1 MRYELRDY
9 QRDAATEILKR
20 LDRARRDWHEDNDR
34 TSFALSAIT
43 GSGKTVIAT
52 GVIEALFFGST
63 DLGTERDPNV
73 TFLWITDD
81 PALNRQTKARMLDAS
96 ELLNNWQLRE
106 VDEAFPDASL
116 APGHVYFLNTQK
128 LSRTSRLAQG
138 GTNNREFSFWDILRT
153 TITAGE
159 TDLVLVL
166 DEAHRGMKRTADR
179 QTIVRRLI
187 GGQSGS
193 HPAVP
198 VVWGISATIDRF
210 NTAMGEITDRISRP
224 NVVVD
229 IERVRASG
237 LVKDEIGLDQP
248 DEKGT
253 FSTTLLREAVKAAR
267 MYEERWA
274 AYSAAEDEPQ
284 VLPVLVVQVPDKAT
298 QAKLTEVVS
307 TIEEEWPELG
317 PQAVAHV
324 FGEHQ
329 ALKLDSRE
337 VAWVYPESIQTD
349 TDVRVVLAKE
359 AISTGWDCPRAEVL
373 YSERPAKDA
382 THIAQIIG
390 RMVRQPL
397 AHRIATDDALNSVA
411 CYLPLFDRG
420 ALTAIKDALEGSGPD
435 NGQLRVAAAVV
446 RAPAIFD
453 RNPKLDAAVF
463 DFVDALPSMP
473 TPDRS
478 ASPLRRARTLARL
491 LADDAA
497 GPPLLPHAV
506 ASLTERLN
514 TRLDGL
520 AAEHKAAVDANVED
534 LLAAAVRR
542 SRITTV
548 GEDTGKEPEIRRIAT
563 HARDVARDS
572 QRIINSLP
580 EGVGKDWFAQRLQ
593 SAGPSVDRDRVRVEV
608 AALLRVDGVAAT
620 IDETATDWV
629 KKQLD
634 GFRVEIKNT
643 TGATRDAYTRVR
655 EHATSPE
662 IVTVELR
669 ANERAATKDRDGD
682 DLPRYPGHLYADA
695 AGLYPVAL
703 NDWETRVLKAEL
715 DRPGFVA
722 WYRNPGSAT
731 PASLRIAYQD
741 DEGDWASL
749 QPDFVI
755 VSQRDDGSLAA
766 SIVDPHG
773 DYLADA
779 QTKLHALATFAKRF
793 SDRFVRVESVA
804 KVEDGGLRVL
814 DLEDVA
820 TRKAVLAF
828 KGASVTALYESDESR
843 PYEQR

>member
-9 QRDAATEILKR
+9 QRDAASEILKR
-20 LDRARRDWHEDNDR
+20 LTRARRDWREDGDR

-52 GVIEALFFGST
+52 AVIEALLYGST
-63 DLGTERDPNV
+63 DLGTQRDPKV

-128 LSRTSRLAQG
+128 LSRTSRLTQG
-138 GTNNREFSFWDILRT
+138 GTNAREFSFWDILRA
-153 TITAGE
+153 TIAGGE

-179 QTIVRRLI
+179 TTIVRRLI
-187 GGQSGS
+187 GGQAGS
-193 HPAVP
+193 HPP
-198 VVWGISATIDRF
+198 MPIVWGISATIERF
-210 NTAMGEITDRISRP
+210 NRAMGEVTDRTMRP
-224 NVVVD
+224 NVEVD

-253 FSTTLLREAVKAAR
+253 FSTTLLREAIKTTR
-267 MYEERWA
+267 LYEERWA
-274 AYSAAEDEPQ
+274 RYSAAEGEPE
-284 VLPVLVVQVPDKAT
+284 VLPVLVVQVPDKASD
-298 QAKLTEVVS
+298 AKLGEVVS

-317 PQAVAHV
+317 ERAVSHV

-329 ALKLDSRE
+329 PLSLGSRTVE
-337 VAWVYPESIQTD
+337 WVYPESIQTD

-397 AHRIATDDALNSVA
+397 AHRIATDDALNSVT
-411 CYLPLFDRG
+411 CYLPLFNRT

-435 NGQLRVAAAVV
+435 DGQLRVASAVV
-446 RAPAIFD
+446 RSPMTFD
-453 RNPKLDAAVF
+453 RNPLLDPAVF
-463 DFVDALPSMP
+463 EFVDTLPSIP

-491 LADDAA
+491 LADDASGSA
-497 GPPLLPHAV
+497 LMADAT
-506 ASLTERLN
+506 ASLTSRLN
-514 TRLDGL
+514 GRLDGL
-520 AAEHKAAVDANVED
+520 AAEHRDAVEANVED
-534 LLAAAVRR
+534 LLAASVRR

-548 GEDTGKEPEIRRIAT
+548 GEDTGTSAVRRVAT

-580 EGVGKDWFAQRLQ
+580 EGVGKDWFAHRLAA
-593 SAGPSVDRDRVRVEV
+593 AGSGADRDRVRVET
-608 AALLRVDGVAAT
+608 AAVLRVDGVPAAV
-620 IDETATDWV
+620 EERATAWV
-629 KKQLD
+629 QEQLN
-634 GFRVEIKNT
+634 GFRTQIALT

-655 EHATSPE
+655 EQTASPE
-662 IVTVELR
+662 VVTVELR
-669 ANERAATKDRDGD
+669 ANERAATKDSSGE
-682 DLPRYPGHLYADA
+682 DLPYYPGHLFADA
-695 AGLYPVAL
+695 AGVYPAAL
-703 NDWETRVLKAEL
+703 NDWETAVLGAEL
-715 DRPGFVA
+715 ERPGFVA

-731 PASLRIAYQD
+731 PASLRIAYQND
-741 DEGDWASL
+741 AGTWSSL
-749 QPDFVI
+749 QPDFVVI
-755 VSQRDDGSLAA
+755 SRRDDGSLAA

-773 DYLADA
+773 DHLGDA
-779 QTKLHALATFAKRF
+779 RAKLHALADFAERF
-793 SDRFVRVESVA
+793 ADRFVRVESVVEVA
-804 KVEDGGLRVL
+804 KGELRVL
-814 DLEDVA
+814 ELTDPDV
-820 TRKAVLAF
+820 RSAVRAF
-828 KGASVTALYESDESR
+828 EGGKVTALYTADLAR
-843 PYEQR
+843 PFA

>member
-9 QRDAATEILKR
+9 QRDAATEILTR
-20 LDRARRDWHEDNDR
+20 IRRSRRDWSEGER
-34 TSFALSAIT
+34 SSFALSAIT

-52 GVIEALFFGST
+52 AVIEALFYGST
-63 DLGTERDPNV
+63 DLGTERDPKV

-128 LSRTSRLAQG
+128 LSRTSRLTQG
-138 GTNNREFSFWDILRT
+138 GTNTREFSFWDILRT

-179 QTIVRRLI
+179 TTIVRRLI
-187 GGQSGS
+187 GGQPGS
-193 HPAVP
+193 HPPVP
-198 VVWGISATIDRF
+198 IVWGISATIDRF
-210 NTAMGEITDRISRP
+210 NQAMGEITDRTSRP

-253 FSTTLLREAVKAAR
+253 FSTTLLREAVRATR
-267 MYEERWA
+267 SYEERWGR
-274 AYSAAEDEPQ
+274 YSAAEGEPE
-284 VLPVLVVQVPDKAT
+284 VLPVLVVQVPDKASA
-298 QAKLTEVVS
+298 AKLGEVVA
-307 TIEEEWPELG
+307 TIEEEWPSLG
-317 PQAVAHV
+317 PRAVTHV

-329 ALKLDSRE
+329 ALILGSRTVE
-337 VAWVYPESIQTD
+337 WVYPESIQTD

-397 AHRIATDDALNSVA
+397 AHRIATDDALNSVS
-411 CYLPLFDRG
+411 CYLPLFDRR
-420 ALTAIKDALEGSGPD
+420 ALTAIKEALEGSGPD
-435 NGQLRVAAAVV
+435 DGQLRVASAVV
-446 RAPAIFD
+446 RAPAVFD
-453 RNPKLDAAVF
+453 RNPLLDRAVF
-463 DFVDALPSMP
+463 EFVDTLPSIP

-478 ASPLRRARTLARL
+478 ASPLRRARSLARL
-491 LADDAA
+491 LADDANGA
-497 GPPLLPHAV
+497 PLLPNAT

-514 TRLDGL
+514 ARLDGL
-520 AAEHKAAVDANVED
+520 AAEHRAAVEANVAD
-534 LLAAAVRR
+534 LLAASVRR

-548 GEDTGKEPEIRRIAT
+548 GEDTGMEPEVRRIAT

-580 EGVGKDWFAQRLQ
+580 EGVGKDWFAHRLGMG
-593 SAGPSVDRDRVRVEV
+593 GPAADRDRVRVET
-608 AALLRVDGVAAT
+608 AALLRLDGILAT
-620 IDETATDWV
+620 VEATATAWV
-629 KKQLD
+629 REQLD
-634 GFRVEIKNT
+634 RFRVAIANT

-655 EHATSPE
+655 EQAASPE
-662 IVTVELR
+662 EVTVELR

-682 DLPRYPGHLYADA
+682 DLPMYPGHLFANEH
-695 AGLYPVAL
+695 GLFP
-703 NDWETRVLKAEL
+703 AEL
-715 DRPGFVA
+715 NEWERRVVEAELARLGFVA

-731 PASLRIAYQD
+731 PASLRIAYQQD
-741 DEGDWASL
+741 DGEWASL
-749 QPDFVI
+749 QPDFII
-755 VSQRDDGSLAA
+755 VSRRTDGTLGA

-779 QTKLHALATFAKRF
+779 RAKLQALASFADRF
-793 SDRFVRVESVA
+793 SDRFVRVESIAEVG
-804 KVEDGGLRVL
+804 DGSLRVL
-814 DLEDVA
+814 DLADAA
-820 TRKAVLAF
+820 TRAAVLAF
-828 KGASVTALYESDESR
+828 EGAKVTELYESEVSR
-843 PYEQR
+843 PYDQR